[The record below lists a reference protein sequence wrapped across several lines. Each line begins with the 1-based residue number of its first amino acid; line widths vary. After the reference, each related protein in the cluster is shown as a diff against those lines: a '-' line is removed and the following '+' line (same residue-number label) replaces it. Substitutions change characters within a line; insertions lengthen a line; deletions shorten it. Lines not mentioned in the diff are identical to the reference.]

1 MQKKYANNFPFDTYT
16 IAVSLKSIYMS
27 LLSVI
32 YVQFKLKKI
41 RYDTLKEL
49 KRYAFILLLIQ
60 RKESKKRKDFREW
73 RESRAGERGRVSESG
88 EREIE
93 RERESSGRECSSLSH
108 LYSNNV

>member
-73 RESRAGERGRVSESG
+73 REREREREREWSGRERERVSESG
-88 EREIE
+88 ERERE
-93 RERESSGRECSSLSH
+93 REREQW
-108 LYSNNV
+108 